1 MINERELP
9 QEVNAFITLYIYTKM
24 LDKIIQFSIRN
35 KFIVGLFVL
44 GLIAV
49 GSYSLVHLPMDTQP
63 DITNNQVQIIT
74 SSPTLATQEVEQ
86 FITYPIEQAVKPI
99 PNITE
104 LRSISRFGLS
114 VVTVVFTEDTDIY
127 WARNQINENLKA
139 AEEVIPKNVGTPELA
154 PVSTGLG
161 EIYQYVV
168 YPKEGYEDQ
177 YNSMDLRTIQDW
189 IIKPQLI
196 GVKGVAEVN
205 TLGGHLKQYEVAV
218 QPDRLKSMD
227 TSILEIFDALEQNN
241 ENTGGAYIDKKP
253 YAYFIR
259 SIGMVQSMEDIEKI
273 VVKTVNGTPILI
285 RDVAEVKIGSS
296 IRYGA
301 VTKDGKGED
310 VSGMVMMLKDANTQ
324 EVVKLVKEKMAQIE
338 KTLPEGVAIES
349 FIDRT
354 KLIDKTVNTIQNN
367 LLEGA
372 LIVVFVLVLL
382 LGNWRAGLI
391 VASVIPLSLLFAI
404 SLMKVFGV
412 SGNLMSLGAIDFGLI
427 VDGAVI
433 IVEAIVHRLHLGKNR
448 KLSQQE
454 MNQEVYTAASKIRT
468 SASFGEIIILIVYLP
483 ILALTGI
490 EGKMF
495 GPMAMTVSFAILG
508 AFILSLTYVP
518 MASALFLKKE
528 AGKVKPNFSD
538 KLIEKLYQGY
548 KPILEKAFKIKRLVL
563 VVAFGLFAFALVVF
577 SRMGGEFIPTLD
589 EGDLATHI
597 IISSGSSLSQEIE
610 TTTKAEQ
617 ILMDQFPEVKMV
629 ISKIGSAEIP
639 TDPMP
644 MEAADMIIVL
654 KDKKEWTSAKTK
666 EELIDKMEAAL
677 EEIPGVTTEFSQPI
691 QMRFNEL
698 MTGVRSDVAI
708 KVFGEDL
715 DRLASIGD
723 DINAMIANIPGVSSP
738 KLERV
743 TGLPQ
748 ISIKYDKDK
757 LALYGLKIADISQI
771 IRAGFAGET
780 TGLVYEGEKRFDLV
794 VRLDQA
800 SRSDIENLKHFF
812 IPLANGQQ
820 IPLSQIA
827 DIDYEDGPQQISRED
842 GRRRIV
848 LGFNVKGRDV
858 KSVVHDIQARLD
870 DRLELPDGYYITYGG
885 QFENLVEATNRLMIA
900 VPIALALIFVLLY
913 FTFKSVKQS
922 LIIFTAI
929 PLSAIGGVA
938 ALWLRDMP
946 FSISAGVGFIALF
959 GVAVLNGIV
968 LIGQFNQLKEQGM
981 GLYERIIEGTKIRL
995 RPVLL
1000 TASVASLG
1008 FLPMALSTSA
1018 GAEVQKPLAT
1028 VVIGGLITATL
1039 LTLLV
1044 LPIIYYYEERGF
1056 GKKDKANH
1064 TATAMLTLLFLVGVG
1079 QVQAQESN
1087 QLQAQTQHRK
1097 RISLNQA
1104 LELAREN
1111 NQSLKASKANVLSQ
1125 EQLVKT
1131 AYDIPKTDVSMGF
1144 GYLNGKGQKDVNL
1157 TVSQSFSPFTYGKKK
1172 QVLQKDYESAEL
1184 QMQGKTITIE
1194 FEIRQIWENIL
1205 YAQSKKKLLEQQ
1217 FTLLKA
1223 FSKSA
1228 KLRYDTG
1235 ETTLMESNV
1244 AQAKEQE
1251 ISVLL
1256 TQNTT
1261 FLQNEKSKIKA
1272 YLNLEDNFELL
1283 EEELEYDR
1291 HDPLDD
1297 LNLEENNSLQVA
1309 EKEIERVEALRKME
1323 RSLLLPDITVG
1334 YAIESEAGLRAN
1346 GTNYGRELRIPSY
1359 TVGISIPIFFRSQSK
1374 KLKALNY
1381 SIEQAALEKEYLHK
1395 QLTET
1400 VQQQLEIINAQQ
1412 SVIDYYQESALRN
1425 ASIIQD
1431 HANKSYNNGDISYV
1445 EYIQSM
1451 ETALNIQ
1458 INYLDA
1464 VLQYNLGHNALH
1476 YLVNQ

>member
-1 MINERELP
+1 M
-9 QEVNAFITLYIYTKM
+9 
-24 LDKIIQFSIRN
+24 IQFSIRN

-49 GSYSLVHLPMDTQP
+49 GSYSLKHLPMDTQP

-99 PNITE
+99 PNIAE

-189 IIKPQLI
+189 MIKPQLI

-227 TSILEIFDALEQNN
+227 TTILEIFDALEQNN

-324 EVVKLVKEKMAQIE
+324 EVVKLVKEKMEQIE
-338 KTLPEGVAIES
+338 KTLPEGVAIEP

-354 KLIDKTVNTIQNN
+354 KLIDKTVSTIQTN

-404 SLMKVFGV
+404 SMMKLFGV

-433 IVEAIVHRLHLGKNR
+433 IVEAIVHRLHIGRRR
-448 KLSQQE
+448 KLTQKE
-454 MNQEVYTAASKIRT
+454 MNEEVYTAASKIRN

-518 MASALFLKKE
+518 MASSLFLKKE
-528 AGKVKPNFSD
+528 AGKAKPNISD
-538 KLIEKLYQGY
+538 KIIDRLYRVY
-548 KPILEKAFKIKRLVL
+548 KPLLEKAFKVKRLVL
-563 VVAFGLFAFALVVF
+563 VVAFGFFALALVVF
-577 SRMGGEFIPTLD
+577 SKMGGEFIPTLD

-617 ILMDQFPEVKMV
+617 ILLDQFPEVKMV

-654 KDKKEWTSAKTK
+654 KDKKQWTSAKTK

-723 DINAMIANIPGVSSP
+723 EINGMIANIPGVSSP

-757 LALYGLKIADISQI
+757 LALYGLKISDISQI

-800 SRSDIENLKHFF
+800 SRSDIDNLKNFF
-812 IPLANGQQ
+812 IPLADGQQ

-870 DRLELPDGYYITYGG
+870 QRLELPDGYYITYGG
-885 QFENLVEATNRLMIA
+885 QFENLVDATNRLMIA

-981 GLYERIIEGTKIRL
+981 DLYERIIEGTKIRL

-1039 LTLLV
+1039 LTLIV

-1056 GKKDKANH
+1056 GKNKASKGG
-1064 TATAMLTLLFLVGVG
+1064 TWAVVALFLALGLHT
-1079 QVQAQESN
+1079 QAQEV
-1087 QLQAQTQHRK
+1087 K
-1097 RISLNQA
+1097 RLTLDQA
-1104 LELAREN
+1104 LELARDN
-1111 NQSLKASKANVLSQ
+1111 NQSLQASKAHVLSQ

-1131 AYDIPKTDVSMGF
+1131 AYDIPKTEVSMGF
-1144 GYLNGKGQKDVNL
+1144 GYLNGKGQKDINL
-1157 TVSQSFSPFTYGKKK
+1157 NLSQSFSPFTYSKKK
-1172 QVLQKDYESAEL
+1172 TILQKEYESAQI
-1184 QMQGKTITIE
+1184 QMQGKTIAIE
-1194 FEIRQIWENIL
+1194 FEIKQTWENIL

-1217 FTLLKA
+1217 FALLQA

-1228 KLRYDTG
+1228 KLRYQTG

-1256 TQNTT
+1256 TQNNT
-1261 FLQNEKSKIKA
+1261 FLQNEKSKIKT
-1272 YLNLEDNFELL
+1272 YLNLEVDFEPA
-1283 EEELEYDR
+1283 EKELIYDE
-1291 HDPLDD
+1291 HDPWADLSLD
-1297 LNLEENNSLQVA
+1297 ENNSLQLA
-1309 EKEIERVEALRKME
+1309 EKEIERVQATRKFE
-1323 RSLLLPDITVG
+1323 KSLLLPDVTLG
-1334 YAIESEAGLRAN
+1334 YTIESEAGLRAN
-1346 GTNYGRELRIPSY
+1346 GANYGRELRIPSY
-1359 TVGISIPIFFRSQSK
+1359 TIGVNIPLFFGSQSK
-1374 KLKALNY
+1374 KIKAMKY
-1381 SIEQAALEKEYLHK
+1381 REEQAALEKNYLHK
-1395 QLTET
+1395 QLSES
-1400 VQQQLEIINAQQ
+1400 VQQQLEIIRAQQ
-1412 SVIDYYQESALRN
+1412 SVIDYYQDNALLN

-1431 HANKSYNNGDISYV
+1431 HANTSYNNGDISYV

>member
-1 MINERELP
+1 
-9 QEVNAFITLYIYTKM
+9 M

-35 KFIVGLFVL
+35 KFIIGLFVL

-49 GSYSLVHLPMDTQP
+49 GSYSLMNLPMDTQP

-114 VVTVVFTEDTDIY
+114 VVTVVFNEGTDIY
-127 WARNQINENLKA
+127 WARNQISENLKA
-139 AEEVIPKNVGTPELA
+139 AQEVIPKNVGTPELA

-168 YPKEGYEDQ
+168 YAKEGYEEQ
-177 YNSMDLRTIQDW
+177 YNSMELRTIQDW

-205 TLGGHLKQYEVAV
+205 TLGGHLKQYEVSV
-218 QPDRLKSMD
+218 QPDRLKSMN
-227 TSILEIFDALEQNN
+227 TSIIEIFDALEQNN

-285 RDVAEVKIGSS
+285 RDVAEVRIGSS

-310 VSGMVMMLKDANTQ
+310 VSGMVMMLKDSNTQ
-324 EVVKLVKEKMAQIE
+324 EVVKLVKEKMTQIE
-338 KTLPEGVAIES
+338 KTLPEGVAIEP

-354 KLIDKTVNTIQNN
+354 KLIDKTVSTIQTN
-367 LLEGA
+367 LIEGA

-404 SLMKVFGV
+404 SLMKLFGV

-448 KLSQQE
+448 KLTQQE
-454 MNQEVYTAASKIRT
+454 MNEEVFRASSKIRT

-518 MASALFLKKE
+518 MASSLFLKKE
-528 AGKVKPNFSD
+528 AGKTKPNFSD
-538 KLIEKLYQGY
+538 KLIDKLYSIY
-548 KPILEKAFKIKRLVL
+548 KPILEKAFKIKQFVL
-563 VVAFGLFAFALVVF
+563 VIAFGLFALALVVF
-577 SRMGGEFIPTLD
+577 SKMGGEFIPTLD

-617 ILMDQFPEVKMV
+617 ILMDNFPEVKMV

-654 KDKKEWTSAKTK
+654 KEKKEWTSATTK

-677 EEIPGVTTEFSQPI
+677 EQIPGVTTEFSQPI

-723 DINAMIANIPGVSSP
+723 EINGMIANVPGVSSP

-800 SRSDIENLKHFF
+800 SRSDIENLKNFF
-812 IPLANGQQ
+812 IPLADGQQ

-827 DIDYEDGPQQISRED
+827 DIAFEDGPQQISRED

-858 KSVVHDIQARLD
+858 KSVVQDIQAKLD
-870 DRLELPDGYYITYGG
+870 AQLKLPDGYYITYGG

-968 LIGQFNQLKEQGM
+968 LIGQFNQLKVQGM
-981 GLYERIIEGTKIRL
+981 DLYERIIEGTKIRL

-1000 TASVASLG
+1000 TAAVASLG

-1039 LTLLV
+1039 LTLIV

-1056 GKKDKANH
+1056 KKTTKIQ
-1064 TATAMLTLLFLVGVG
+1064 TASLTLLALLAVGG
-1079 QVQAQESN
+1079 AQAQEV
-1087 QLQAQTQHRK
+1087 K
-1097 RISLNQA
+1097 RLA
-1104 LELAREN
+1104 LDEALALAREN
-1111 NQSLKASKANVLSQ
+1111 NQSLQASRANVLSQ

-1131 AYDIPKTDVSMGF
+1131 AYDIPKTEVSMGY
-1144 GYLNGKGQKDVNL
+1144 GYLNGKEQKDMSLN
-1157 TVSQSFSPFTYGKKK
+1157 VSQAFSPFTYGKKK
-1172 QVLQKDYESAEL
+1172 NILQKEYESAEIQL
-1184 QMQGKTITIE
+1184 QGKMIAVE
-1194 FEIRQIWENIL
+1194 FEIKQTWENIL

-1228 KLRYDTG
+1228 KLRYETG

-1251 ISVLL
+1251 ISVLI
-1256 TQNTT
+1256 TQNNT
-1261 FLQNEKSKIKA
+1261 FLQNEKSKIKTF
-1272 YLNLEDNFELL
+1272 LNLETDFELS
-1283 EEELEYDR
+1283 ERELVYDE
-1291 HDPLDD
+1291 HDPWAD
-1297 LNLEENNSLQVA
+1297 LNLEENNSLQLA
-1309 EKEIERVEALRKME
+1309 NKEIERVEATRKLE
-1323 RSLLLPDITVG
+1323 KSLLLPDVTLG
-1334 YAIESEAGLRAN
+1334 YAIESGAGLRAN

-1359 TVGISIPIFFRSQSK
+1359 TVGLSIPIFFGSQSK
-1374 KLKALNY
+1374 KIKAMKY
-1381 SIEQAALEKEYLHK
+1381 SIEQAELEKSYLHK
-1395 QLTET
+1395 QLSES

-1412 SVIDYYQESALRN
+1412 SVIDYYQESALLN

>member
-1 MINERELP
+1 
-9 QEVNAFITLYIYTKM
+9 M

-44 GLIAV
+44 ALIAV

-168 YPKEGYEDQ
+168 YAKEGYEEQ
-177 YNSMDLRTIQDW
+177 YNSMELRTIQDW

-310 VSGMVMMLKDANTQ
+310 VSGMVMMLKNANTQ
-324 EVVKLVKEKMAQIE
+324 EVVKLVKEKMTQIE
-338 KTLPEGVAIES
+338 KTLPEGVAIEP

-354 KLIDKTVNTIQNN
+354 KLIDKTVHTIQTN
-367 LLEGA
+367 LIEGA

-404 SLMKVFGV
+404 SLMKLFGV

-433 IVEAIVHRLHLGKNR
+433 IVEAIVHRLHSGKKR
-448 KLSQQE
+448 KLSQEE
-454 MNQEVYTAASKIRT
+454 MNQEVFTASSKIRT

-518 MASALFLKKE
+518 MASSLFLKRE

-538 KLIEKLYQGY
+538 KLIDKLYQGY
-548 KPILEKAFKIKRLVL
+548 KPILERAFKIKRTVL
-563 VVAFGLFAFALVVF
+563 VVAFGLFALALGVF
-577 SRMGGEFIPTLD
+577 SKMGGEFIPTLD

-617 ILMDQFPEVKMV
+617 ILLDQFPEVKMV

-654 KDKKEWTSAKTK
+654 KERGEWTSAKTK
-666 EELIDKMEAAL
+666 GELIEKMEAAL

-723 DINAMIANIPGVSSP
+723 EINSLIATVPGVSSP

-743 TGLPQ
+743 SGLPQ

-757 LALYGLKIADISQI
+757 LALYGVKIADVSQV

-780 TGLVYEGEKRFDLV
+780 TGFVYEGEKRFDLV

-800 SRSDIENLKHFF
+800 SRSDIENLKNFF
-812 IPLANGQQ
+812 IPLADGQQ
-820 IPLSQIA
+820 IPLSQLA

-848 LGFNVKGRDV
+848 LGFNVKDRDV
-858 KSVVHDIQARLD
+858 KSVVHDIQEQLEE
-870 DRLELPDGYYITYGG
+870 RLELPDGYYITYGG

-900 VPIALALIFVLLY
+900 VPIALLLIFVLLY

-938 ALWLRDMP
+938 ALWWRDMP

-981 GLYERIIEGTKIRL
+981 ELYERIIEGTKIRL

-1000 TASVASLG
+1000 TAAVASLG

-1039 LTLLV
+1039 LTLIV

-1056 GKKDKANH
+1056 GKKRKNNV
-1064 TATAMLTLLFLVGVG
+1064 TTTSISILFFMLGVV
-1079 QVQAQESN
+1079 QVQAQEV
-1087 QLQAQTQHRK
+1087 K
-1097 RISLNQA
+1097 RLSLEQA

-1111 NQSLKASKANVLSQ
+1111 NQSLKATKAQVLSQ
-1125 EQLVKT
+1125 EQLVNT
-1131 AYDIPKTDVSMGF
+1131 AYDLPKTEVSMGM
-1144 GYLNGKGQKDVNL
+1144 GYLDGKAQKDVSL

-1172 QVLQKDYESAEL
+1172 QQLQKEYESAEL
-1184 QMQGKTITIE
+1184 QLKGKSIAIE
-1194 FEIRQIWENIL
+1194 YEIRQLWENIR

-1228 KLRYDTG
+1228 KLRYQTG

-1261 FLQNEKSKIKA
+1261 FLRKEKSKVKA
-1272 YLNLEDNFELL
+1272 YLNWEGDFDLL
-1283 EEELEYDR
+1283 EESLEYDP
-1291 HDPLDD
+1291 HDPLAD
-1297 LNLEENNSLQVA
+1297 LDVKDNNSLLLA
-1309 EKEIERVEALRKME
+1309 EKEIEQVEATRKLE
-1323 RSLLLPDITVG
+1323 RSLLLPDITLG
-1334 YAIESEAGLRAN
+1334 YAIESRAGIRAN
-1346 GTNYGRELRIPSY
+1346 GGDYGRELRLPSY
-1359 TVGISIPIFFRSQSK
+1359 TVGIAIPIFFGSQAK
-1374 KLKALNY
+1374 KLKAMKY
-1381 SIEQAALEKEYLHK
+1381 SIEQATLEKDYLHK

-1400 VQQQLEIINAQQ
+1400 VQQQLEMINAQQ
-1412 SVIDYYQESALRN
+1412 SVIDYYQESALLN

-1451 ETALNIQ
+1451 ETAWNIQ

>member
-1 MINERELP
+1 
-9 QEVNAFITLYIYTKM
+9 M

-49 GSYSLVHLPMDTQP
+49 GSYSLMNLPMDTQP

-114 VVTVVFTEDTDIY
+114 VVTVVFSEDTDIY

-168 YPKEGYEDQ
+168 YAKEGYEEQ
-177 YNSMDLRTIQDW
+177 YNSMELRTIQDW

-205 TLGGHLKQYEVAV
+205 TLGGHLKQYEVSV
-218 QPDRLKSMD
+218 QPDRLKSMN
-227 TSILEIFDALEQNN
+227 TSIIEIFDALEQNN

-310 VSGMVMMLKDANTQ
+310 VSGMVMMLKNANTQ
-324 EVVKLVKEKMAQIE
+324 EVVKLVKEKMTQIE
-338 KTLPEGVAIES
+338 KTLPEGVAIEP

-354 KLIDKTVNTIQNN
+354 KLIDKTVNTIQTN
-367 LLEGA
+367 LIEGA

-404 SLMKVFGV
+404 SLMKLFGV

-448 KLSQQE
+448 KLTQQE
-454 MNQEVYTAASKIRT
+454 MNEEVYSAASKIRT

-518 MASALFLKKE
+518 MASSLFLKKE
-528 AGKVKPNFSD
+528 AGKTKPNFSD
-538 KLIEKLYQGY
+538 KLIDKLYSIY
-548 KPILEKAFKIKRLVL
+548 KPILEKAFKIKRFVL
-563 VVAFGLFAFALVVF
+563 VIAFGLFALALVVF
-577 SRMGGEFIPTLD
+577 SKMGGEFIPTLD

-617 ILMDQFPEVKMV
+617 ILMENFPEVKMV

-654 KDKKEWTSAKTK
+654 KEKKEWTSATTK

-677 EEIPGVTTEFSQPI
+677 EQIPGVTTEFSQPI

-723 DINAMIANIPGVSSP
+723 EINGMIANVPGVSSP

-800 SRSDIENLKHFF
+800 SRSDIENLKNFF
-812 IPLANGQQ
+812 VPLADGQQ
-820 IPLSQIA
+820 IPLSQLA

-858 KSVVHDIQARLD
+858 KSVVHDIQAKLD
-870 DRLELPDGYYITYGG
+870 AQLKLPDGYYLTYGG

-981 GLYERIIEGTKIRL
+981 DLYERIIEGTKIRL

-1000 TASVASLG
+1000 TAAVASLG

-1039 LTLLV
+1039 LTLIV

-1056 GKKDKANH
+1056 KKPTKIQ
-1064 TATAMLTLLFLVGVG
+1064 TLSLTLLAFLAVGG
-1079 QVQAQESN
+1079 AQAQEV
-1087 QLQAQTQHRK
+1087 K
-1097 RISLNQA
+1097 RLSLDEA
-1104 LELAREN
+1104 LALAREN
-1111 NQSLKASKANVLSQ
+1111 NQSLQASRANVLSQ

-1131 AYDIPKTDVSMGF
+1131 AYDIPKTEVSMGY
-1144 GYLNGKGQKDVNL
+1144 GYLNGKAQRDMSLN
-1157 TVSQSFSPFTYGKKK
+1157 VSQALSPFTYGKKK
-1172 QVLQKDYESAEL
+1172 NILQKEYESAEIQL
-1184 QMQGKTITIE
+1184 QGKTIAVE
-1194 FEIRQIWENIL
+1194 FEIKQTWENIL

-1228 KLRYDTG
+1228 KLRYETG

-1251 ISVLL
+1251 ISVLI

-1261 FLQNEKSKIKA
+1261 FLQNEKSKIKTF
-1272 YLNLEDNFELL
+1272 LNLETDFELS
-1283 EEELEYDR
+1283 ERELIYDE
-1291 HDPLDD
+1291 HDPWAD
-1297 LNLEENNSLQVA
+1297 LNLEENNSLQLA
-1309 EKEIERVEALRKME
+1309 NKEIERVEATRKLE
-1323 RSLLLPDITVG
+1323 KSLLLPDVTLG
-1334 YAIESEAGLRAN
+1334 YSIESEAGLRAN

-1359 TVGISIPIFFRSQSK
+1359 TVGLSIPIFFGSQSK
-1374 KLKALNY
+1374 KIKAMKY
-1381 SIEQAALEKEYLHK
+1381 SLEQAELEKNYLHK
-1395 QLTET
+1395 QLSES

-1412 SVIDYYQESALRN
+1412 SVIDYYKESALLN

>member
-1 MINERELP
+1 
-9 QEVNAFITLYIYTKM
+9 M

-49 GSYSLVHLPMDTQP
+49 GSYSLMNLPMDTQP

-114 VVTVVFTEDTDIY
+114 VVTVVFSEDTDIY

-168 YPKEGYEDQ
+168 YAKEGYEEQ
-177 YNSMDLRTIQDW
+177 YNSMELRTIQDW

-205 TLGGHLKQYEVAV
+205 TLGGHLKQYEVSV
-218 QPDRLKSMD
+218 QPDRLKSMN
-227 TSILEIFDALEQNN
+227 TSIIEIFDALEQNN

-310 VSGMVMMLKDANTQ
+310 VSGMVMMLKNANTQ
-324 EVVKLVKEKMAQIE
+324 EVVKLVKEKMTQIE
-338 KTLPEGVAIES
+338 KTLPEGVAIEP

-354 KLIDKTVNTIQNN
+354 KLIDKTVNTIQTN
-367 LLEGA
+367 LIEGA

-404 SLMKVFGV
+404 SLMKLFGV

-448 KLSQQE
+448 KLTQQE
-454 MNQEVYTAASKIRT
+454 MNEEVYSAASKIRT

-518 MASALFLKKE
+518 MASSLFLKKE
-528 AGKVKPNFSD
+528 AGKTKPNFSD
-538 KLIEKLYQGY
+538 KLIDKLYSIY
-548 KPILEKAFKIKRLVL
+548 KPILEKAFKIKRFVL
-563 VVAFGLFAFALVVF
+563 VIAFGLFALALVVF
-577 SRMGGEFIPTLD
+577 SKMGGEFIPTLD

-617 ILMDQFPEVKMV
+617 ILMDNFPEVKMV

-654 KDKKEWTSAKTK
+654 KEKKEWTSATTK

-677 EEIPGVTTEFSQPI
+677 EQIPGVTTEFSQPI

-723 DINAMIANIPGVSSP
+723 EINGMIANVPGVSSP

-800 SRSDIENLKHFF
+800 SRSDIENLKNFF
-812 IPLANGQQ
+812 VPLADGQQ
-820 IPLSQIA
+820 IPLSQLA

-858 KSVVHDIQARLD
+858 KSVVHDIQAKLD
-870 DRLELPDGYYITYGG
+870 AQLKLPDGYYLTYGG

-981 GLYERIIEGTKIRL
+981 DLYERIIEGTKIRL

-1000 TASVASLG
+1000 TAAVASLG

-1039 LTLLV
+1039 LTLIV

-1056 GKKDKANH
+1056 KKPTKIQ
-1064 TATAMLTLLFLVGVG
+1064 TLSLTLLAFLAVGG
-1079 QVQAQESN
+1079 AQAQEV
-1087 QLQAQTQHRK
+1087 K
-1097 RISLNQA
+1097 RLSLDEA
-1104 LELAREN
+1104 LALAREN
-1111 NQSLKASKANVLSQ
+1111 NQSLQASRANVLSQ

-1131 AYDIPKTDVSMGF
+1131 AYDIPKTEVSMGY
-1144 GYLNGKGQKDVNL
+1144 GYLNGKAQRDMSLN
-1157 TVSQSFSPFTYGKKK
+1157 VSQALSPFTYGKKK
-1172 QVLQKDYESAEL
+1172 NILQKEYESAEIQL
-1184 QMQGKTITIE
+1184 QGKTIAVE
-1194 FEIRQIWENIL
+1194 FEIKQTWENIL

-1228 KLRYDTG
+1228 KLRYETG

-1251 ISVLL
+1251 ISVLI

-1261 FLQNEKSKIKA
+1261 FLQNEKSKIKTF
-1272 YLNLEDNFELL
+1272 LNLETDFELS
-1283 EEELEYDR
+1283 ERELIYDE
-1291 HDPLDD
+1291 HDPWAD
-1297 LNLEENNSLQVA
+1297 LNLEENNSLQLA
-1309 EKEIERVEALRKME
+1309 NKEIERVEATRKLE
-1323 RSLLLPDITVG
+1323 KSLLLPDVTLG
-1334 YAIESEAGLRAN
+1334 YSIESEAGLRAN

-1359 TVGISIPIFFRSQSK
+1359 TVGLSIPIFFGSQSK
-1374 KLKALNY
+1374 KIKAMKY
-1381 SIEQAALEKEYLHK
+1381 SLEQAELEKNYLHK
-1395 QLTET
+1395 QLSES

-1412 SVIDYYQESALRN
+1412 SVIDYYKESALLN

>member
-1 MINERELP
+1 
-9 QEVNAFITLYIYTKM
+9 M

-114 VVTVVFTEDTDIY
+114 VVTVVFSEDTDIY

-168 YPKEGYEDQ
+168 YAKEGYEEQ
-177 YNSMDLRTIQDW
+177 YNSMELRTIQDW

-205 TLGGHLKQYEVAV
+205 TLGGHLKQYEVSV
-218 QPDRLKSMD
+218 QPDRLKSMN
-227 TSILEIFDALEQNN
+227 TSIIEIFDALEQNN

-310 VSGMVMMLKDANTQ
+310 VSGMVMMLKNANTQ
-324 EVVKLVKEKMAQIE
+324 EVVKLVKEKMTQIE
-338 KTLPEGVAIES
+338 KTLPEGVAIEP

-354 KLIDKTVNTIQNN
+354 KLIDKTVNTIQTN
-367 LLEGA
+367 LIEGA

-404 SLMKVFGV
+404 SLMKLFGV

-448 KLSQQE
+448 KLTQQE
-454 MNQEVYTAASKIRT
+454 MNEEVYSAASKIRT

-518 MASALFLKKE
+518 MASSLFLKKE
-528 AGKVKPNFSD
+528 AGKTKPNFSD
-538 KLIEKLYQGY
+538 KLIDKLYSIY
-548 KPILEKAFKIKRLVL
+548 KPILEKAFKIKRFVL
-563 VVAFGLFAFALVVF
+563 VVAFGLFALALVVF
-577 SRMGGEFIPTLD
+577 SKMGGEFIPTLD

-617 ILMDQFPEVKMV
+617 ILMENFPEVKMV

-654 KDKKEWTSAKTK
+654 KEKKEWTSATTK

-677 EEIPGVTTEFSQPI
+677 EQIPGVTTEFSQPI

-723 DINAMIANIPGVSSP
+723 EINGMIANVPGVSSP

-800 SRSDIENLKHFF
+800 SRSDIENLKNFF
-812 IPLANGQQ
+812 VPLADGQQ
-820 IPLSQIA
+820 IPLSQLA

-858 KSVVHDIQARLD
+858 KSVVHDIQAKLD
-870 DRLELPDGYYITYGG
+870 AQLKLPDGYYLTYGG

-981 GLYERIIEGTKIRL
+981 DLYERIIEGTKIRL

-1000 TASVASLG
+1000 TAAVASLG

-1039 LTLLV
+1039 LTLIV

-1056 GKKDKANH
+1056 KKPTKIQ
-1064 TATAMLTLLFLVGVG
+1064 TLSLTLLALLAVGG
-1079 QVQAQESN
+1079 AQAQEV
-1087 QLQAQTQHRK
+1087 K
-1097 RISLNQA
+1097 RLSLDEA
-1104 LELAREN
+1104 LALAREN
-1111 NQSLKASKANVLSQ
+1111 NQSLQASRANVLSQ

-1131 AYDIPKTDVSMGF
+1131 AYDLPKTEVSMGY
-1144 GYLNGKGQKDVNL
+1144 GYLNGKGQKDISLN
-1157 TVSQSFSPFTYGKKK
+1157 VSQALSPFTYGKKK
-1172 QVLQKDYESAEL
+1172 NILQKEYESAEIQL
-1184 QMQGKTITIE
+1184 QGKTIAVE
-1194 FEIRQIWENIL
+1194 FEIKQTWENIL

-1228 KLRYDTG
+1228 KLRYETG

-1256 TQNTT
+1256 TQNNT
-1261 FLQNEKSKIKA
+1261 FLQNEKSKIKTF
-1272 YLNLEDNFELL
+1272 LNLETDFELS
-1283 EEELEYDR
+1283 ERELIYDE
-1291 HDPLDD
+1291 HDPWAD
-1297 LNLEENNSLQVA
+1297 LNLEENNSLQLA
-1309 EKEIERVEALRKME
+1309 NKEIERVEATRKLE
-1323 RSLLLPDITVG
+1323 KSLLLPDVTLG

-1359 TVGISIPIFFRSQSK
+1359 TVGLSIPIFFGSQSK
-1374 KLKALNY
+1374 KIKAMKY
-1381 SIEQAALEKEYLHK
+1381 SLEQAELEKNYLHK
-1395 QLTET
+1395 QLSES

-1412 SVIDYYQESALRN
+1412 SVIDYYKESALLN

>member
-1 MINERELP
+1 
-9 QEVNAFITLYIYTKM
+9 M

-49 GSYSLVHLPMDTQP
+49 GSYSLMNLPMDTQP

-114 VVTVVFTEDTDIY
+114 VVTVVFSEDTDIY

-168 YPKEGYEDQ
+168 YAKEGYEEQ
-177 YNSMDLRTIQDW
+177 YNSMELRTIQDW

-205 TLGGHLKQYEVAV
+205 TLGGHLKQYEVSV
-218 QPDRLKSMD
+218 QPDRLKSMN
-227 TSILEIFDALEQNN
+227 TSIIEIFDALEQNN

-310 VSGMVMMLKDANTQ
+310 VSGMVMMLKNANTQ
-324 EVVKLVKEKMAQIE
+324 EVVKLVKEKMTQIE
-338 KTLPEGVAIES
+338 KTLPEGVAIEP

-354 KLIDKTVNTIQNN
+354 KLIDKTVNTIQTN
-367 LLEGA
+367 LIEGA

-404 SLMKVFGV
+404 SLMKLFGV

-448 KLSQQE
+448 KLTQQE
-454 MNQEVYTAASKIRT
+454 MNEEVYSAASKIRT

-518 MASALFLKKE
+518 MASSLFLKKE
-528 AGKVKPNFSD
+528 AGKTKPNFSD
-538 KLIEKLYQGY
+538 KLIDKLYSIY
-548 KPILEKAFKIKRLVL
+548 KPILEKAFKIKRFVL
-563 VVAFGLFAFALVVF
+563 VIAFGLFALALVVF
-577 SRMGGEFIPTLD
+577 SKMGGEFIPTLD

-617 ILMDQFPEVKMV
+617 ILMENFPEVKMV

-654 KDKKEWTSAKTK
+654 KEKKEWTSATTK

-677 EEIPGVTTEFSQPI
+677 EQIPGVTTEFSQPI

-723 DINAMIANIPGVSSP
+723 EINGMIANVPGVSSP

-800 SRSDIENLKHFF
+800 SRSDIENLKNFF
-812 IPLANGQQ
+812 VPLADGQQ
-820 IPLSQIA
+820 IPLSQLA

-858 KSVVHDIQARLD
+858 KSVVHDIQAKLD
-870 DRLELPDGYYITYGG
+870 AQLKLPDGYYLTYGG

-981 GLYERIIEGTKIRL
+981 DLYERIIEGTKIRL

-1000 TASVASLG
+1000 TAAVASLG

-1039 LTLLV
+1039 LTLIV

-1056 GKKDKANH
+1056 KKPTKIQ
-1064 TATAMLTLLFLVGVG
+1064 TLSLTLLAFLAVGG
-1079 QVQAQESN
+1079 AQAQEV
-1087 QLQAQTQHRK
+1087 K
-1097 RISLNQA
+1097 RLSLDEA
-1104 LELAREN
+1104 LALAREN
-1111 NQSLKASKANVLSQ
+1111 NQSLQASRANVLSQ

-1131 AYDIPKTDVSMGF
+1131 AYDIPKTEVSMGY
-1144 GYLNGKGQKDVNL
+1144 GYLNGKAQRDMSLN
-1157 TVSQSFSPFTYGKKK
+1157 VSQALSPFTYGKKK
-1172 QVLQKDYESAEL
+1172 NILQKEYESAEIQL
-1184 QMQGKTITIE
+1184 QGKTIAVE
-1194 FEIRQIWENIL
+1194 FEIKQTWENIL

-1228 KLRYDTG
+1228 KLRYETG

-1251 ISVLL
+1251 ISVLI

-1261 FLQNEKSKIKA
+1261 FLQNEKSKIKTF
-1272 YLNLEDNFELL
+1272 LNLETDFELS
-1283 EEELEYDR
+1283 ERELIYDE
-1291 HDPLDD
+1291 HDPWAD
-1297 LNLEENNSLQVA
+1297 LNLEENNSLQLA
-1309 EKEIERVEALRKME
+1309 NKEIERVEATRKLE
-1323 RSLLLPDITVG
+1323 KSLLLPDVTLG
-1334 YAIESEAGLRAN
+1334 YSIESEAGLRAN

-1359 TVGISIPIFFRSQSK
+1359 TVGLSIPIFFGSQSK
-1374 KLKALNY
+1374 KIKAMKY
-1381 SIEQAALEKEYLHK
+1381 SLEQAELEKNYLHK
-1395 QLTET
+1395 QLSES
-1400 VQQQLEIINAQQ
+1400 VQQQLEIISAQQ
-1412 SVIDYYQESALRN
+1412 SVIDYYKESALLN

>member
-1 MINERELP
+1 
-9 QEVNAFITLYIYTKM
+9 M

-35 KFIVGLFVL
+35 KFIIGLFVL

-49 GSYSLVHLPMDTQP
+49 GSYSLVNLPMDTQP

-127 WARNQINENLKA
+127 WARTQISEKLKA

-168 YPKEGYEDQ
+168 YAQEGYEDQ

-218 QPDRLKSMD
+218 QPDRLKSMN
-227 TSILEIFDALEQNN
+227 TSIIEIFDALEQNN

-259 SIGMVQSMEDIEKI
+259 SIGMVQSIEDIEKI
-273 VVKTVNGTPILI
+273 VVKTVNGSPILI

-310 VSGMVMMLKDANTQ
+310 VSGMVMMLKDSNTQ
-324 EVVKLVKEKMAQIE
+324 EVVKLVKEKMTQIE
-338 KTLPEGVAIES
+338 KTLPEGVAIEA

-354 KLIDKTVNTIQNN
+354 KLIDKTVSTIQTN
-367 LLEGA
+367 LIEGA

-404 SLMKVFGV
+404 SLMKLFGV

-433 IVEAIVHRLHLGKNR
+433 IVEAIVHRLHIGKQR
-448 KLSQQE
+448 KITQKE
-454 MNQEVYTAASKIRT
+454 MNEEVYKAASKIRT
-468 SASFGEIIILIVYLP
+468 SASFGELIILIVYLP

-518 MASALFLKKE
+518 MASSLFLKKE
-528 AGKVKPNFSD
+528 MGKVKPNFSD
-538 KLIEKLYQGY
+538 KLIDKLYRFY
-548 KPILEKAFKIKRLVL
+548 KPILEGAFRFKRLVL
-563 VVAFGLFAFALVVF
+563 VIAFGLFALALVVF

-617 ILMDQFPEVKMV
+617 ILMDNFPEVKMV

-666 EELIDKMEAAL
+666 AELIDKMEEAL
-677 EEIPGVTTEFSQPI
+677 EQIPGVTTEFSQPI

-708 KVFGEDL
+708 KVFGDDL
-715 DRLASIGD
+715 ERLASIGD
-723 DINAMIANIPGVSSP
+723 EINGLIATIPGVSAP

-800 SRSDIENLKHFF
+800 SRSDIDNLKNFF
-812 IPLANGQQ
+812 IPLADGQQ

-848 LGFNVKGRDV
+848 LGFNVKERDV
-858 KSVVHDIQARLD
+858 KSVVHDIQEQLD
-870 DRLELPDGYYITYGG
+870 RKLKLPEGYYITYGG
-885 QFENLVEATNRLMIA
+885 QFENLVEATNRLLIA

-922 LIIFTAI
+922 LLIFTAI

-995 RPVLL
+995 RPVIL
-1000 TASVASLG
+1000 TAAVASLG

-1056 GKKDKANH
+1056 RKRPKA
-1064 TATAMLTLLFLVGVG
+1064 TGLAVLTLLFTLTA
-1079 QVQAQESN
+1079 VQAEAQETTTLS
-1087 QLQAQTQHRK
+1087 LQ
-1097 RISLNQA
+1097 QA

-1111 NQSLKASKANVLSQ
+1111 NQSLKAAKAHVLSQ
-1125 EQLVKT
+1125 EQRRKT
-1131 AYDIPKTDVSMGF
+1131 AYDIPKTEVSTGF
-1144 GYLNGKGQKDVNL
+1144 GYLNGKNQKDISL
-1157 TVSQSFSPFTYGKKK
+1157 TVSQSLSPFTYGKKK
-1172 QVLQKDYESAEL
+1172 TILQKEYESAQL
-1184 QMQGKTITIE
+1184 QVEGKVIMLE
-1194 FEIRQIWENIL
+1194 FEIRQTWENIL

-1228 KLRYDTG
+1228 RLRYETG

-1251 ISVLL
+1251 ISVIL
-1256 TQNTT
+1256 TQNNT
-1261 FLQNEKSKIKA
+1261 FLQNEKSKIKT
-1272 YLNLEDNFELL
+1272 YLNLEGNFELVEQDL
-1283 EEELEYDR
+1283 IYDE
-1291 HDPLDD
+1291 HDPWSD
-1297 LNLEENNSLQVA
+1297 LNLDENNSLQMA
-1309 EKEIERVEALRKME
+1309 EKEIERVEAAQKLEK
-1323 RSLLLPDITVG
+1323 SLLLPDITLG
-1334 YAIESEAGLRAN
+1334 YSIESEAGLRAN

-1359 TVGISIPIFFRSQSK
+1359 TVGIAIPIFFGSQAK
-1374 KLKALNY
+1374 KIKAMKY
-1381 SIEQAALEKEYLHK
+1381 SVEQVELEKSYLHK
-1395 QLTET
+1395 QLSES
-1400 VQQQLEIINAQQ
+1400 VQQQLEIIRAQQ
-1412 SVIDYYQESALRN
+1412 SVIDYYKDNALLN

-1445 EYIQSM
+1445 EYIQSV

-1458 INYLDA
+1458 INYLEA